1 MEKYILSLD
10 QGTTSSRAILFSS
23 SGKMITT
30 SQHEFKQ
37 HFPYP
42 GWVEHD
48 PAEILSS
55 QFDSASQAVEK
66 AGVRPE
72 SVGIT
77 NQRETV
83 IVWEKATGRPVCNA
97 IVWQCRRTAPM
108 CEKLAE
114 QGLGELIKEKTG
126 LAVDAYFSG
135 TKIKW
140 ILDNIPRGN
149 ARAKN
154 GELLCGTVDTW
165 LIYNLTG
172 GKVHA
177 TDPTN
182 ASRTMLFNIN
192 TLEWDEEIC
201 GLLGIPVCMLP
212 EVRDCAGDFGTID
225 AGRAGVSPLLDGV
238 RICGVAG
245 DQQAALFGQTCFDAG
260 DVKNTYGTGCFTL
273 MNVGNKPVKDTGG
286 LLSTIG
292 WKIGKEVVYALEG
305 SVFNAGSSIQ
315 WLRDDLGIISTAR
328 ECDELAESVSD
339 TGGVHF
345 VSAFTGLG
353 APYWDMYARGSMTG
367 ITRGTTKAHVCRAVL
382 EGIAFQVCDLA
393 EAMCKSCGHPISS
406 LRVDGGASVSNFMMS
421 FQADML
427 GVTVDRPEIVE
438 TTAMGAAFLAGIGCG
453 IWKNKE
459 ELRFARKTA
468 WLYKPSITA
477 SERASALSS
486 WHEAVRRTFSDI
498 SKQTSRG

>member
-23 SGKMITT
+23 SGKMIA
-30 SQHEFKQ
+30 SAQNEFPQ
-37 HFPYP
+37 HFPFP

-48 PAEILSS
+48 PAEILAS
-55 QFDSASQAVEK
+55 QFEAASAAVEK

-72 SVGIT
+72 AVGIT

-83 IVWEKATGRPVCNA
+83 VVWERSTGKPVSNA
-97 IVWQCRRTAPM
+97 IVWQCRRTAPI
-108 CEKLAE
+108 CEKLIAD
-114 QGLGELIKEKTG
+114 GVGDMIKDRTG
-126 LAVDAYFSG
+126 LALDAYFSG

-140 ILDNIPRGN
+140 ILENTPG
-149 ARAKN
+149 ALKRAQN
-154 GELLCGTVDTW
+154 GELLCGNIDTW

-172 GKVHA
+172 GRVHA
-177 TDPTN
+177 TDYTN

-192 TLEWDEEIC
+192 TLEWDKDIC
-201 GLLGIPVCMLP
+201 ALLGIPMCMLP
-212 EVRDCAGDFGTID
+212 EVRDCAGDFGVID
-225 AGRAGVSPLLDGV
+225 AGYAGVSPLLDEV
-238 RICGVAG
+238 PICGVAG
-245 DQQAALFGQTCFDAG
+245 DQQAALFGQTCFDTG

-273 MNVGNKPVKDTGG
+273 MNVGGKPVKDESG
-286 LLSTIG
+286 LLSTVG
-292 WKIGKEVVYALEG
+292 WKIKGETVYALEG

-315 WLRDDLGIISTAR
+315 WLRDDLGIISTAH
-328 ECDELAESVSD
+328 ECDVLAESVPD

-353 APYWDMYARGSMTG
+353 APFWDMYARGSMTG

-393 EAMCKSCGHPISS
+393 EAMGKSCGHPISS
-406 LRVDGGASVSNFMMS
+406 LRVDGGASVSDFMMQ

-438 TTAMGAAFLAGIGCG
+438 TTAMGAAFLAGLGCG
-453 IWKNKE
+453 IWSSKE
-459 ELRFARKTA
+459 ELRFARQTSRT
-468 WLYKPSITA
+468 YKPSVTA
-477 SERASALSS
+477 AERASALTA
-486 WHEAVRRTFSDI
+486 WHEAVRRTVSDI
-498 SKQTSRG
+498 